1 MGNGVTMKN
10 QTLIDKL
17 KLVRK
22 ERGYTL
28 NELSR
33 QLDVQVSTLSRWLR
47 TNRINRMYAKIVSEK
62 LHLD

>member
-1 MGNGVTMKN
+1 MKN